1 MFLVINRFLIK
12 GHFNFS
18 PNKCYHQNL
27 LSLLNKMIY
36 IIIYIYIFFYCLW
49 LVCKIRNTKLIFLA
63 QKVLVGLRVNTHT

>member
-1 MFLVINRFLIK
+1 MILVMNRFLIK

-36 IIIYIYIFFYCLW
+36 IYIYTVEPPRKGHFGTNI
-49 LVCKIRNTKLIFLA
+49 NSS
-63 QKVLVGLRVNTHT
+63 GLSPL

>member
-1 MFLVINRFLIK
+1 MILVINQFLIK

-36 IIIYIYIFFYCLW
+36 IYIFFFTAYGWPVRLEIQTPFFWPKKCSW
-49 LVCKIRNTKLIFLA
+49 D
-63 QKVLVGLRVNTHT
+63 

>member
-1 MFLVINRFLIK
+1 MILVINQFLIK

-36 IIIYIYIFFYCLW
+36 MYIFSTAYGWPVRLEIQNPFFGP
-49 LVCKIRNTKLIFLA
+49 KSAHGTK
-63 QKVLVGLRVNTHT
+63 G

>member
-1 MFLVINRFLIK
+1 MILVINRFLIK

-36 IIIYIYIFFYCLW
+36 IYFFFYCLW
-49 LVCKIRNTKLIFLA
+49 LACKIRNTKPIFWP
-63 QKVLVGLRVNTHT
+63 KKCSCD

>member
-1 MFLVINRFLIK
+1 MILVINRFLIK

-36 IIIYIYIFFYCLW
+36 IYIFFTAYGWPVRLEIQNPFFWPKKCS
-49 LVCKIRNTKLIFLA
+49 CD
-63 QKVLVGLRVNTHT
+63 

>member
-1 MFLVINRFLIK
+1 MILVINRFLIK

-36 IIIYIYIFFYCLW
+36 INFFTAYGWPVRLEIQNPFFGPKSAR
-49 LVCKIRNTKLIFLA
+49 VTK
-63 QKVLVGLRVNTHT
+63 G